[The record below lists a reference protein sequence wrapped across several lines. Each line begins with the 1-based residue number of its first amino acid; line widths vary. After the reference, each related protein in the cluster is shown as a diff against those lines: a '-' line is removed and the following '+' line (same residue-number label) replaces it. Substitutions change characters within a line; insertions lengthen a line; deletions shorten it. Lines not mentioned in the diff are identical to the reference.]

1 MLDVRRRHF
10 IKLLGGAAAAWPL
23 VARAQQGVKLP
34 LIGFLHQASPE
45 LAAAPRAAFEQGLK
59 EAGFIEG
66 QNLRIEYR
74 WAENHYDQLPDLAA
88 DLVRRQVAVIVANTP
103 TMQTA
108 KAATNTIPIVFVSA
122 DDPVRLGFVASFNR
136 PGGNATGVY
145 FLIAALEA
153 KRAELLHEIV
163 PKTTTV
169 ALLLDPNFPS
179 AAAQSREM
187 QGALRSFGL
196 DLLVLNAGNAAEI
209 DAAFTALVREGAGAL
224 AVAATGLY
232 FYRREQLVA
241 LAARHRVPTVYP
253 WREAVVAGGLMSYGS
268 SVADAYR
275 QAGIYSG
282 HILKGANPAD
292 LPVQQSVKV
301 ELAINLK
308 TAQALGLTFPIT
320 LLARADEVI
329 E

>member
-1 MLDVRRRHF
+1 MLDLRRRQF
-10 IKLLGGAAAAWPL
+10 ITLLGGAAAAWPL
-23 VARAQQGVKLP
+23 ATRAQQTAVP
-34 LIGFLHQASPE
+34 VIGFLHQASPD
-45 LAAAPRAAFEQGLK
+45 LAAGPHAAFQQGLK

-66 QNLRIEYR
+66 QNVRIEYR
-74 WAENHYDQLPDLAA
+74 WAENNYERLPEFAA
-88 DLVRRQVAVIVANTP
+88 DLVRRQVAVIIANTP

-108 KAATNTIPIVFVSA
+108 KAATSTIPIVFVNA
-122 DDPVRLGFVASFNR
+122 DDPVRLGFVGSFNR

-163 PKTTTV
+163 PQAATI
-169 ALLLDPNFPS
+169 ALLLDKNFPS
-179 AAAQSREM
+179 AEAQSREM

-196 DLLVLNAGNAAEI
+196 NLLLLNADNESEI
-209 DAAFTALVREGAGAL
+209 DTAFTTLVRERAGAL
-224 AVAATGLY
+224 AIAATGRY

-253 WREAVVAGGLMSYGS
+253 WREAVTAGGLMSYGS

-275 QAGIYSG
+275 QAGIYAG

-308 TAQALGLTFPIT
+308 TAKALGLTFPIT

>member
-1 MLDVRRRHF
+1 MRRRELIMF
-10 IKLLGGAAAAWPL
+10 VGGAAAWPL
-23 VARAQQGVKLP
+23 AARAQQRAMPV
-34 LIGFLHQASPE
+34 IGFLHQASPE
-45 LAAAPRAAFEQGLK
+45 VAAAPRAAFEQGLK

-66 QNLRIEYR
+66 QNLRIEFR
-74 WAENHYDQLPDLAA
+74 WAESHYDRLPELAA
-88 DLVRRQVAVIVANTP
+88 DLIRRQVAVIIASTP

-108 KAATNTIPIVFVSA
+108 KAATTTIPIVFVSA

-153 KRAELLHEIV
+153 KRAELLREVV
-163 PKTTTV
+163 PKAATI
-169 ALLLDPNFPS
+169 ALLLDPSFPS
-179 AAAQSREM
+179 AGAQSREM
-187 QGALRSFGL
+187 QEALRSFGL
-196 DLLVLNAGNAAEI
+196 NLLVLNAGNASEI
-209 DAAFTALVREGAGAL
+209 DAAFATLVQEGAGAL
-224 AVAATGLY
+224 AVAATGVY

-253 WREAVVAGGLMSYGS
+253 WREAVAAGGLMSYGS

-308 TAQALGLTFPIT
+308 TAKALGLTFPIT

>member
-1 MLDVRRRHF
+1 VRRRGF
-10 IKLLGGAAAAWPL
+10 ITLLGGTAAAWPL
-23 VARAQQGVKLP
+23 AARAQQPAMPV
-34 LIGFLHQASPE
+34 IGFLHQASPGV
-45 LAAAPRAAFEQGLK
+45 AAAPRAAFEQGLK
-59 EAGFIEG
+59 EVGFIES
-66 QNLRIEYR
+66 QNVRIEYR
-74 WAENHYDQLPDLAA
+74 WAENHYDRLPGLAA
-88 DLVRRQVAVIVANTP
+88 DLVRRQVAVIIANTP

-108 KAATNTIPIVFVSA
+108 KAATTTIPIVFVSA
-122 DDPVRLGFVASFNR
+122 DDPVRLGLVASFNR

-153 KRAELLHEIV
+153 KRAELLHEV
-163 PKTTTV
+163 APKAATIGV
-169 ALLLDPNFPS
+169 LLDPNFPS
-179 AAAQSREM
+179 AGAQSQEM

-196 DLLVLNAGNAAEI
+196 NLLVLHAGNASEI
-209 DAAFTALVREGAGAL
+209 DAAFTKLVQEGAGAL

-232 FYRREQLVA
+232 FYQREQLVA

-253 WREAVVAGGLMSYGS
+253 WREAVAAGGLMSYGS
-268 SVADAYR
+268 SVTDAYR

-301 ELAINLK
+301 ELVINLK
-308 TAQALGLTFPIT
+308 TAKALDLTFPIT
-320 LLARADEVI
+320 LLARPDEVI

>member
-1 MLDVRRRHF
+1 VKRREF
-10 IKLLGGAAAAWPL
+10 ITLLGGAAAAWPL
-23 VARAQQGVKLP
+23 AARAQQPAIPV
-34 LIGFLHQASPE
+34 IGFLHQASPE
-45 LAAAPRAAFEQGLK
+45 VAAAPRAAFEQGLK

-74 WAENHYDQLPDLAA
+74 WAESHYDRLPELAA
-88 DLVRRQVAVIVANTP
+88 DLIRRQVAVIIASTP

-108 KAATNTIPIVFVSA
+108 KAATTTIPIVFVSA

-153 KRAELLHEIV
+153 KRAELLHEVV
-163 PKTTTV
+163 PKAAKI

-179 AAAQSREM
+179 AGAQSREM
-187 QGALRSFGL
+187 QEALRSFGL
-196 DLLVLNAGNAAEI
+196 NLLVLNAGNASEI
-209 DAAFTALVREGAGAL
+209 DAAFATLVQEGAGAL
-224 AVAATGLY
+224 AVAATGVY
-232 FYRREQLVA
+232 FYRHEQLVA
-241 LAARHRVPTVYP
+241 LAARHRLPTVYP
-253 WREAVVAGGLMSYGS
+253 WREAVAAGGLMSYGS

-308 TAQALGLTFPIT
+308 TAKALGLTFPIT